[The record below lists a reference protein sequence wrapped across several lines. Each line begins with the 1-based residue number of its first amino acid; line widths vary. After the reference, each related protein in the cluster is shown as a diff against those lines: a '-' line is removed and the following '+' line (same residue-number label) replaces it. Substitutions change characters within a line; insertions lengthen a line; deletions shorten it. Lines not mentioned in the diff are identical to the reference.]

1 MGQEKTPHEN
11 SREVR
16 KQDGLR
22 AVLCGPFRSATCG
35 LVNSGSSNACTCLY
49 QSNII
54 QVQGQVCLQV
64 GLSTMP
70 CSDREVSLGS

>member
-16 KQDGLR
+16 KEDGLR
-22 AVLCGPFRSATCG
+22 ADLCGPFRSATCG
-35 LVNSGSSNACTCLY
+35 LANSGSSNICICLY
-49 QSNII
+49 RPDI
-54 QVQGQVCLQV
+54 QVQGQVCLQL